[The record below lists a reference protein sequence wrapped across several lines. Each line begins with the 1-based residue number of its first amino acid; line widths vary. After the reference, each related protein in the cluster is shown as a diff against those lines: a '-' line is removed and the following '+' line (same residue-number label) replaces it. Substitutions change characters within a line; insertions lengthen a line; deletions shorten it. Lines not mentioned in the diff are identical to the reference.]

1 MAWGRFHYWISS
13 RHQQAA
19 SLVVVTLI
27 SPIPRNLEEKVLVGN
42 SSNEKI
48 ANQLRRESNLS
59 EQKAY
64 QAEKIA
70 FIADNSDG
78 FYSRRIENQD
88 FPPQTNLK
96 DDESWKGDSKEAQES
111 IEANDKVAE
120 KIKK

>member
-1 MAWGRFHYWISS
+1 M
-13 RHQQAA
+13 
-19 SLVVVTLI
+19 VTLI